1 MNKENCALKLVDE
14 IIHDLD
20 SEDFTLKTEAFHRSA
35 RCLAAPK
42 PACLPVYIFLTV
54 QITIHL
60 LLCLVSLYT
69 HEPISVLLVMHPTCI
84 IQ

>member
-54 QITIHL
+54 
-60 LLCLVSLYT
+60 
-69 HEPISVLLVMHPTCI
+69 
-84 IQ
+84 